1 MKRDFLISLGTLI
14 FFTFNLFAEV
24 ESDRLT
30 SNLKTNDNKKL
41 DFWLA
46 TGILIDKN
54 LEANKWG
61 LLRTNHAELSYILNP
76 HLKLRCHVEERYR
89 PSNLSIFTQP
99 ALLYYPFGI
108 DVQKGINF
116 YTGIGPK
123 FHTQWSSLGITNS
136 LNYQGILGAEF
147 GPIWGLK
154 IKLEYTIDRYMKW
167 EKKNL
172 FPSRMVIE
180 SIDGS
185 ILKPFISNLIL
196 AVLLFLIY

>member
-1 MKRDFLISLGTLI
+1 
-14 FFTFNLFAEV
+14 
-24 ESDRLT
+24 
-30 SNLKTNDNKKL
+30 
-41 DFWLA
+41 
-46 TGILIDKN
+46 
-54 LEANKWG
+54 
-61 LLRTNHAELSYILNP
+61 
-76 HLKLRCHVEERYR
+76 
-89 PSNLSIFTQP
+89 
-99 ALLYYPFGI
+99 LYYPFGI

-123 FHTQWSSLGITNS
+123 FHTQWSSLGIANS
-136 LNYQGILGAEF
+136 LNNYQGILGVEL

-167 EKKNL
+167 ERKNF